1 MTMQIKTG
9 DRVKFCDKI
18 VRVLKCGNGTSDPS
32 FRLSHFGWID
42 NDSARNL
49 ELVESIPD
57 RFK

>member
-32 FRLSHFGWID
+32 FRLSHFLILDGLIMIQLKIL
-42 NDSARNL
+42 N
-49 ELVESIPD
+49 
-57 RFK
+57 

>member
-32 FRLSHFGWID
+32 FRLSHSPYCRLYPIQ
-42 NDSARNL
+42 
-49 ELVESIPD
+49 
-57 RFK
+57 